1 MKRQLL
7 LLTLL
12 CAAATAHAG
21 EGQVYKWT
29 DAAGIVHYSDAPPPR
44 DTQNVQTV
52 RVTGGDRPHAV
63 ASAADNTEAP
73 DKKPEAAAGAGTPP
87 ATDATFADTPENRAK
102 NCQQA
107 RANLDVLQSK
117 YPVSVTGADGKAT
130 ALDDKARQARIDAA
144 NAQVAQNCKE

>member
-1 MKRQLL
+1 MKSKLL

-12 CAAATAHAG
+12 CAAASAYAV

-29 DAAGIVHYSDAPPPR
+29 DAAGIVHYSDAPPPK
-44 DTQNVQTV
+44 DAQNVQTV

-63 ASAADNTEAP
+63 PAAVDPNAESA
-73 DKKPEAAAGAGTPP
+73 DKKPEAGAGAP
-87 ATDATFADTPENRAK
+87 ADPNATFADTPENRAK

-117 YPVSVTGADGKAT
+117 YPVSVTGADGKSQ
-130 ALDDKARQARIDAA
+130 ALDDKMRQARIDAA
-144 NAQVAQNCKE
+144 NAQVAQNCQ